1 MVGKNAEYDRQIAEV
16 DQRLAAITGS
26 NYAKLQYEP
35 DFQQYENA
43 GAKKTNKYRDAPDE
57 GTHFGNRD
65 AQIYDGSYGYWD
77 LLTEEEQRIYN
88 YILGKYGEETADIY
102 WDYIL
107 PIAQNR
113 YGQKVAQG
121 IEDSDWRAGAIVANS
136 LGTGVTKWM
145 EGALGAYGALTGQ
158 EVTDSGLDYASQ
170 HIKDNMGWFGDTVY
184 DLGVTVGNM
193 LPSILISGS
202 LSPAQG
208 AKGLAAQK
216 AANVAQIA
224 GSAAMGVSAGGSAYQ
239 QGIKQGMSQEEA
251 LLYGSLIGVSE
262 AYLQKAMGGLGE
274 LGGANALGGVGD
286 NIIKAASG
294 IENGFLRFIKKSG
307 GVAVKTLGGMGSEA
321 LEEGLQSI
329 LEPIFAGIVTG
340 DAVNVDWS
348 EVAYS
353 ALMGAL
359 MGGAFEAPRNAIE
372 GLSGN
377 RADPEINNTL
387 RQLAME
393 MQNST
398 QEGVSPEMGTD
409 IPTAENGEKTHQ
421 GAPGFE
427 ETQEAQRPFAA
438 AENGAKTPLETGANS
453 EYTGINNKGQSKAY
467 GKEENHIDN
476 RTAETV
482 AARGT
487 KAFQFDHPELHQYY
501 VEAAQTLINDAQN
514 SLEEGKMA
522 PRTGVD
528 NYGHRKKGL
537 SYQAP
542 MSELLDKASRM
553 DISRPQLIKALEDI
567 IADNG
572 QENYAAAKRAELL
585 LDSMLS
591 DGYTTS
597 YGESVEPNSAYLS
610 AKAAITGGQTEYQRR
625 KAKLDSDYELVDML
639 EGAPNEIE
647 QARRQAEYAE
657 LKARYETEDVSN
669 GTEERAQSG
678 SRGEQRT
685 SGMAAEERSGSVQG
699 GAGSAETRGTSQKRR
714 ADGFRHIVQNSGIR
728 KQSTASQGIG
738 GGTNS
743 ETMYVLPAKLWTD
756 ELRTLSRQQ
765 SKNGRQVIYIVGE
778 MEFRDEGGVFTA
790 RGAISRD
797 GKRMWVRVDHDVLTP
812 EQIIKHEEF
821 HALAAKDSRL
831 IQRLCERI
839 IKENKQAELNRRVM
853 EYVNEYGWTNVDYEY
868 VLEEVLA
875 DYYAD
880 IDIFDFVGNHETSEL
895 TDTVRDGAS
904 QSEAE
909 TSRNKSPPADKYSR
923 DPEERRRALRKGEMV
938 NKFRDKV
945 NWHKYYQKI
954 LSDEYN
960 PDYFDDGNISYM
972 ELDGVLLT
980 LEMQRNGEWSVIDEE
995 RINNG
1000 HLEQNRGEN
1009 FEEDGSSR
1017 LSRKREN
1024 DGYLGDEKSPR
1035 HRGSNKRSGSTSG
1048 QAADGKR
1055 NDQSGAEVSE
1065 IKTKYSR
1072 ELAPVF
1078 YSKLERELEATKQ
1091 EKLGASSVVNMLRG
1105 KGVKAEEIKWS
1116 GIEAW
1121 LEGKKSVGKQELLE
1135 FVRDNQLEIEEEILE
1150 DENGGV
1156 LPYSSNERA
1165 TLDAMQE
1172 QTEELME
1179 QVSNL
1184 WEEAYSEELP
1194 VELLTADDIGAAIS
1208 RGVINRNGG
1217 MRNFVGVSEL
1227 TEAERTLYFISD
1239 TLQQIERR
1247 QADLVERVRARRENT
1262 SKTQWSRY
1270 TLDGGS
1276 NYREYK
1282 YKMAGS
1288 EYTNSAMRSHWGSD
1302 AKGIIVHA
1310 RVQDFDTPDGKALF
1324 IEEIQS
1330 DWHNE
1335 GRKQGYFN
1343 ESDKLTTKNTEV
1355 RHENGWYN
1363 LYRNGEGLHQGVS
1376 ESFLA
1381 QRFTNGITEDEI
1393 HEGLVD
1399 EYNRSVEHSGKGW
1412 KAPDA
1417 PYSKTYHEYVLKT
1430 LLRKAAEGGYS
1441 YLAWTPGWMQEE
1453 RWSSEFAEGY
1463 RIEYDQDIPKFL
1475 NKYGKQWGAS
1485 VGKTK
1490 IYGGWNAAGDAPYVP
1505 SINITEAMKESVLY
1519 AGQARYSR
1527 DPKGTERTEEERK
1540 KLKEESEAIRS
1551 VIREELDRLGEEYGW
1566 IKAGENPAREVKVP
1580 RRTADDKKVSQTVRT
1595 VMEAHATP
1603 NEALP
1608 KIEELIANGE
1618 FSYEVY
1624 GDEQAQTDAEEFIRN
1639 KGWDNALSE
1648 WLSDIRKGN
1657 VSKRNTATGWLLY
1670 DNAVNN
1676 GNVEQAMNILTAM
1689 VGHQRSA
1696 AQALQATR
1704 ILKKLSPETQ
1714 LYGVQRSVANLQQE
1728 INDRH
1733 GKKTEVELKVDEELA
1748 QKFMEAQTEEERD
1761 KALIAIYKDIGRQMP
1776 STFEDKFRAFRY
1788 LSMLTNPRTHV
1799 RNLLGNAFFMP
1810 VVLTKDVAATVIE
1823 GAVHFV
1829 SGGKTQR
1836 SKSIAIS
1843 RDLLSAAWNDFANA
1857 AGMVSGEGKYNDYA
1871 NANKYIEEGRQIF
1884 KKNKPLEAVRKANST
1899 ALETEDMWFSKPHY
1913 AFALAQYCKAHG
1925 ITADQLRRGKALGMA
1940 REYAVKEA
1948 RKATYR
1954 DTNALSNLMSRRFNE
1969 KGEWGKA
1976 AKVANAVVE
1985 GVLPFRKTPANIL
1998 VRGIEYSPIGL
2009 LNGIKQAVWDVHR
2022 GNKTSAEAI
2031 DSISAGLTGTGLM
2044 GLGMYMAAQGLIRGR
2059 GGDDEKE
2066 KEFEELMGH
2075 QSYALELPNGKS
2087 YTLDWLAPE
2096 ALPFFIGVN
2105 LYELIQS
2112 RREDE
2117 EKMMFKDVLSAVF
2130 NVTEPMLEMNCLQ
2143 SLNDLFEA
2151 VGYASSNDMNAL
2163 MTILSTA
2170 ATSYLTQ
2177 ALPTVLGQ
2185 IERSGQGERMTTYTE
2200 RNSQLSNDMQY
2211 FLGKVSAKFPG
2222 WDYNQIPY
2230 IDAWGRTESTGGVA
2244 KRIGDN
2250 FLNPAYT
2257 SQIEMSA
2264 MEEELLRLY
2273 EDTGEASVLPSR
2285 AAKYFTVDKERKD
2298 LTAEEYV
2305 KYATEKGQTAYQMLT
2320 SLVGSSA
2327 YQQLDDALKVEAI
2340 GKVYDYANVV
2350 AKMAVSEY
2358 EPTSAEK
2365 WVTKA
2370 IKTGGSTGLKAEQY
2384 IVLYNAANDVEALKD
2399 AKGESIDLSRSLLVM
2414 QMIYN
2419 TPGLTEKQRQAL
2431 FADFGVSDK
2440 VIHYNKSLVEN
2451 KIAEMKRKAK

>member
-1 MVGKNAEYDRQIAEV
+1 MARKDLENKRNSSAYERITERAKAIERSKAGAGIKPSEIKKNEELSAYERITARAQQIEWAKQRTAVSEKVSPSTKLETNKGQITSAPTVEEDEERNLWERAYDRVKASRE
-16 DQRLAAITGS
+16 QRVAALENTAD
-26 NYAKLQYEP
+26 YYK
-35 DFQQYENA
+35 ENA
-43 GAKKTNKYRDAPDE
+43 GKPTIGGYLGEKVIGNALETVE
-57 GTHFGNRD
+57 GNVNTAGYIQ
-65 AQIYDGSYGYWD
+65 QI
-77 LLTEEEQRIYN
+77 L
-88 YILGKYGEETADIY
+88 
-102 WDYIL
+102 
-107 PIAQNR
+107 
-113 YGQKVAQG
+113 
-121 IEDSDWRAGAIVANS
+121 
-136 LGTGVTKWM
+136 
-145 EGALGAYGALTGQ
+145 
-158 EVTDSGLDYASQ
+158 
-170 HIKDNMGWFGDTVY
+170 
-184 DLGVTVGNM
+184 
-193 LPSILISGS
+193 
-202 LSPAQG
+202 
-208 AKGLAAQK
+208 AKGYEMQA
-216 AANVAQIA
+216 
-224 GSAAMGVSAGGSAYQ
+224 
-239 QGIKQGMSQEEA
+239 
-251 LLYGSLIGVSE
+251 
-262 AYLQKAMGGLGE
+262 
-274 LGGANALGGVGD
+274 ANALGHAG
-286 NIIKAASG
+286 
-294 IENGFLRFIKKSG
+294 
-307 GVAVKTLGGMGSEA
+307 AVTGNAYIDAQAQKQRSEA
-321 LEEGLQSI
+321 LEHLRTDTKTIANFGDRYVQKTEEKYADADFGKLTR
-329 LEPIFAGIVTG
+329 FAGDVAGGFGGMAPVLAAKPVPILS
-340 DAVNVDWS
+340 DAILYAGAFGNAMQSAKKEGKSDAEAIPYAVGQAAVEYATEKMFSFMGGFGKGGLDDYAKKAIKNGVNNP
-348 EVAYS
+348 AARS
-353 ALMGAL
+353 ALTALVNFAGEGVEEFIAEYGGWFVDKLTVKIDERKFKELHPDAFRSALVGGILGGLLGA
-359 MGGAFEAPRNAIE
+359 GEIVEAGQSVTPEQAAEKAAETAAAEIE
-372 GLSGN
+372 GNVAS
-377 RADPEINNTL
+377 DPEINNTL

-393 MQNST
+393 MQNPA
-398 QEGVSPEMGTD
+398 QEVTSPKVGMD
-409 IPTAENGEKTHQ
+409 IPKAENAEISRQ

-427 ETQEAQRPFAA
+427 VDQSARATAENNMKQFADFDAYWKNLQERKAQAEYRERFAEGESVRSAIEAVKAIEAEERAAVNMRELERANAPEMTLRQRAEVARENVELANPIQEAAYEAGRQDAIMS
-438 AENGAKTPLETGANS
+438 KSTLETEANS
-453 EYTGINNKGQSKAY
+453 EYTDINNKGQSKAY

-476 RTAETV
+476 RTVETV

-542 MSELLDKASRM
+542 VSELLDKASRM

-610 AKAAITGGQTEYQRR
+610 AKSAITGGQTEYQRR

-647 QARRQAEYAE
+647 QTRRQAEYAE

-839 IKENKQAELNRRVM
+839 INENKQAELNRRVM

-909 TSRNKSPPADKYSR
+909 TSRNKSPPAEAKYSR
-923 DPEERRRALRKGEMV
+923 ETKKLAYEEK
-938 NKFRDKV
+938 
-945 NWHKYYQKI
+945 KI
-954 LSDEYN
+954 
-960 PDYFDDGNISYM
+960 M
-972 ELDGVLLT
+972 
-980 LEMQRNGEWSVIDEE
+980 E
-995 RINNG
+995 RIRQDQIRRYMRENNG
-1000 HLEQNRGEN
+1000 ALPDVWCSSGEFFFYVYKN
-1009 FEEDGSSR
+1009 PSMMEYKTTTKIR
-1017 LSRKREN
+1017 LTDEN
-1024 DGYLGDEKSPR
+1024 MPR
-1035 HRGSNKRSGSTSG
+1035 ISAIEAEVKRSGSKADAGRETFNSWAFDFQSAKG
-1048 QAADGKR
+1048 TNNGDHVVVRNTDAAEGNDAVDGGARNSNRTHADKKSRGNQQEQLSARDNISDATKAYLDKR
-1055 NDQSGAEVSE
+1055 NKAKRIEHLEDRLKSGKLKPEQKTLIRQE
-1065 IKTKYSR
+1065 IKRLKEEFQMPKFSR
-1072 ELAPVF
+1072 ELPLEERKANNKAALDYFGRTFKWAETGYVLLDGSRLDFSGRHDGAPGGYRTVDH
-1078 YSKLERELEATKQ
+1078 REIRDALGDDYGGEGHSGGLVQFMSEGNVRIMPECAGINLSVMPTKAQ
-1091 EKLGASSVVNMLRG
+1091 LDSLSDFVSRNRGEVMLDIDDLSGHTISSTEYPRG
-1105 KGVKAEEIKWS
+1105 THANKVIADIKKYFES
-1116 GIEAW
+1116 GET
-1121 LEGKKSVGKQELLE
+1121 
-1135 FVRDNQLEIEEEILE
+1135 
-1150 DENGGV
+1150 
-1156 LPYSSNERA
+1156 PH
-1165 TLDAMQE
+1165 
-1172 QTEELME
+1172 
-1179 QVSNL
+1179 
-1184 WEEAYSEELP
+1184 
-1194 VELLTADDIGAAIS
+1194 
-1208 RGVINRNGG
+1208 
-1217 MRNFVGVSEL
+1217 VSEL
-1227 TEAERTLYFISD
+1227 SQF
-1239 TLQQIERR
+1239 
-1247 QADLVERVRARRENT
+1247 
-1262 SKTQWSRY
+1262 
-1270 TLDGGS
+1270 
-1276 NYREYK
+1276 
-1282 YKMAGS
+1282 
-1288 EYTNSAMRSHWGSD
+1288 
-1302 AKGIIVHA
+1302 
-1310 RVQDFDTPDGKALF
+1310 
-1324 IEEIQS
+1324 
-1330 DWHNE
+1330 
-1335 GRKQGYFN
+1335 
-1343 ESDKLTTKNTEV
+1343 
-1355 RHENGWYN
+1355 
-1363 LYRNGEGLHQGVS
+1363 
-1376 ESFLA
+1376 
-1381 QRFTNGITEDEI
+1381 
-1393 HEGLVD
+1393 
-1399 EYNRSVEHSGKGW
+1399 
-1412 KAPDA
+1412 
-1417 PYSKTYHEYVLKT
+1417 
-1430 LLRKAAEGGYS
+1430 
-1441 YLAWTPGWMQEE
+1441 
-1453 RWSSEFAEGY
+1453 
-1463 RIEYDQDIPKFL
+1463 
-1475 NKYGKQWGAS
+1475 
-1485 VGKTK
+1485 
-1490 IYGGWNAAGDAPYVP
+1490 
-1505 SINITEAMKESVLY
+1505 
-1519 AGQARYSR
+1519 RYSR
-1527 DPKGTERTEEERK
+1527 DTKGTERTEEERK

-1580 RRTADDKKVSQTVRT
+1580 RRTADDEKVSQTVRT
-1595 VMEAHATP
+1595 ILEAQATP
-1603 NEALP
+1603 DEALP

-1648 WLSDIRKGN
+1648 WLSDVRKGN

-1670 DNAVNN
+1670 DNAVNS
-1676 GNVEQAMNILTAM
+1676 GNVEQAMNILNAM
-1689 VGHQRSA
+1689 VEHQRSA

-1728 INDRH
+1728 INDRY

-1748 QKFMEAQTEEERD
+1748 QKFVEAQTEEERNE
-1761 KALIAIYKDIGRQMP
+1761 ALIAIYKDIGRQMP

-1836 SKSIAIS
+1836 SKSLAIS
-1843 RDLLSAAWNDFANA
+1843 RDLLSAAWNDFPNA

-1925 ITADQLRRGKALGMA
+1925 ITADQLRRGKALGAA

-1948 RKATYR
+1948 QKATYR
-1954 DTNALSNLMSRRFNE
+1954 DTNALSQAISQIGFKKVDDNIVK
-1969 KGEWGKA
+1969 KGVNA
-1976 AKVANAVVE
+1976 ALE

-1998 VRGIEYSPIGL
+1998 VRGIEYSPLGL
-2009 LNGIKQAVWDVHR
+2009 LNGVKQAIWDVKR

-2031 DSISAGLTGTGLM
+2031 DSISAGLTGTGLLA
-2044 GLGMYMAAQGLIRGR
+2044 LGMYWAAQGLIRGH

-2066 KEFEELMGH
+2066 KEFEEMMGH

-2117 EKMMFKDVLSAVF
+2117 EKMMFKDVLSAVA
-2130 NVTEPMLEMNCLQ
+2130 NVTEPMLEMSCLQ

-2151 VGYASSNDMNAL
+2151 VGFASSNDMNAL
-2163 MTILSTA
+2163 VTVLSTA

-2185 IERSGQGERMTTYTE
+2185 VERSGQGERMTTYTE
-2200 RNSQLSNDMQY
+2200 KDSQLSNDMQY
-2211 FLGKVSAKFPG
+2211 FFGKVSAKVPG

-2230 IDAWGRTESTGGVA
+2230 IDAWGRTESTGGVG

-2257 SQIEMSA
+2257 SQIETSA

-2273 EDTGEASVLPSR
+2273 EETGEASVLPSR
-2285 AAKYFTVDKERKD
+2285 AGKYFNVDKVRKD

-2305 KYATEKGQTAYQMLT
+2305 KYATEKGQMSYQMLT
-2320 SLVGSSA
+2320 SLVSSSA

-2440 VIHYNKSLVEN
+2440 VIHYNKSLVN
-2451 KIAEMKRKAK
+2451 DKIAEMKRKAK